1 MVYKYFDKILKGTEL
16 KNSVTPNQQLPDE
29 LHKPVIRKYKKRKY
43 IHILLI
49 KFSNLI
55 LFMLFLGY

>member
-29 LHKPVIRKYKKRKY
+29 LHKPVIRKYKKRK
-43 IHILLI
+43 
-49 KFSNLI
+49 
-55 LFMLFLGY
+55 